1 MKKFLSLFLA
11 LSLLVMLCA
20 CGGGGDTPTNKPTEN
35 PGDTQTEPPAG
46 NNDDHPGDVQTEP
59 PAGNNDDNPAGDDG
73 PVDPGKGGPTDL
85 YYISEVTALE
95 GEWKLSQVFVGG
107 ETADAA
113 DGAMSFKVTLELDPS
128 ELVDGAAYIH
138 NQVYNLSGVISFGMD
153 SITAEL
159 EGEDIDS
166 YKGTTS
172 WEDFPQGKVVD
183 EGEFYKQPGPA
194 TMSFKDIDEFGLF
207 LEEIAGIGADVDT
220 TNQKLIIGMNA
231 SGQLLL
237 GYSEEHME
245 RPGTDGE
252 WVYLLIFDK

>member
-1 MKKFLSLFLA
+1 MKKILSLFLA
-11 LSLLVMLCA
+11 LCLLFTLAA
-20 CGGGGDTPTNKPTEN
+20 CGGGNDTPNNPTDN
-35 PGDTQTEPPAG
+35 PGDAQTETPAG
-46 NNDDHPGDVQTEP
+46 NDQTNPPDDTKTEAPEGPGDDT
-59 PAGNNDDNPAGDDG
+59 

-113 DGAMSFKVTLELDPS
+113 EGAMSLKITLELDPS
-128 ELVDGAAYIH
+128 ELVDGPAYIH
-138 NQVYNLSGVISFGMD
+138 NQVYNLSGVLSFGLD
-153 SITAEL
+153 SIKAQLDAE
-159 EGEDIDS
+159 DVDS

-194 TMSFKDIDEFGLF
+194 TMTFKDIDILGLF
-207 LEEIAGIGADVDT
+207 LDEIAGIGGDVDT
-220 TNQKLIIGMNA
+220 TANKKLIIGMNA

-237 GYSEEHME
+237 GYSEEPLQ

-252 WVYLLIFDK
+252 WEYLLIFNK